1 MTIHLTGNN
10 RENKLTLTGELNTN
24 LKSSCKITQLKQYIL
39 ANYIIPLYSEQWQI
53 INNNKMLIDKTIN
66 QAVNYY
72 KTYKLDELS
81 AYIELLNILKILFTK
96 TDMISNLESKISQSY
111 DKNNIINMV
120 YKTTKIQILPEY
132 ELYNSILGKPSK
144 PSTYNETI
152 IKDIKVLLLNP
163 TTTYDKISE
172 FLKNKYTT

>member
-1 MTIHLTGNN
+1 MTINLTGNN
-10 RENKLTLTGELNTN
+10 HQNKLTLTGELNTN
-24 LKSSCKITQLKQYIL
+24 LKPSCKITQLKKYIL

-72 KTYKLDELS
+72 KIYKLDELS
-81 AYIELLNILKILFTK
+81 VYIELLNILKILFTK
-96 TDMISNLESKISQSY
+96 TDMISNLESKMSQTY

-132 ELYNSILGKPSK
+132 EIYNSVLGKPTK
-144 PSTYNETI
+144 PSTYNEAI

-163 TTTYDKISE
+163 STTYDKISE
-172 FLKNKYTT
+172 FLRDKYMN